1 MKKCAEMVKTAGLQ
15 YKRPKSLYT
24 EEHRYE
30 TSTEMIGRAFDIITT
45 GPAGGWAEGCEE
57 GKDI

>member
-1 MKKCAEMVKTAGLQ
+1 MKKCTNTVKTAGLQ

-30 TSTEMIGRAFDIITT
+30 TNTEMMERAFDIITT
-45 GPAGGWAEGCEE
+45 GPAR
-57 GKDI
+57 DY